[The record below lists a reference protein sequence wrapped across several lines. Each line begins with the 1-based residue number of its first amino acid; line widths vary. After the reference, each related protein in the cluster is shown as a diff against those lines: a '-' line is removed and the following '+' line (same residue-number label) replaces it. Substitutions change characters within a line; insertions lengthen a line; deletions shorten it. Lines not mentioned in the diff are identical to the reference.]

1 MKVAAELSKKL
12 DNMVVPRALAEV
24 WASPAAAAPAL
35 PAAYDGEAGA
45 GAGRGSGRRLQM
57 TGKPGSK
64 RTKARRERRKRGSR
78 GGARGAR
85 GRGGRPEAA
94 GWKGP
99 ARGVGEALESA
110 GKWKVPVTSSAS
122 KQAKRKNTLKIVA
135 WNCFGLSAERTEYLF
150 GSEDGKKPGLFP
162 AVGGGEWL
170 VGLTECRGW
179 EQQLAKTWPSYR
191 LVVGDAPPESD
202 PASGVAIV
210 MSPGLGRAVRD
221 QGYVGSRIA
230 WVQLETEVQGVDI
243 AVISVYVLHH
253 GRTAPSADDT
263 FAELGLLLDEF
274 DKDLRKRQAVKI
286 LMGDMNGR
294 LA

>member
-1 MKVAAELSKKL
+1 MPTKAQMKVAAELSKKL

-35 PAAYDGEAGA
+35 PAADDGEAGA

-122 KQAKRKNTLKIVA
+122 KPAKRKNTLKIVA
-135 WNCFGLSAERTEYLF
+135 
-150 GSEDGKKPGLFP
+150 
-162 AVGGGEWL
+162 
-170 VGLTECRGW
+170 
-179 EQQLAKTWPSYR
+179 
-191 LVVGDAPPESD
+191 
-202 PASGVAIV
+202 
-210 MSPGLGRAVRD
+210 
-221 QGYVGSRIA
+221 
-230 WVQLETEVQGVDI
+230 
-243 AVISVYVLHH
+243 
-253 GRTAPSADDT
+253 
-263 FAELGLLLDEF
+263 
-274 DKDLRKRQAVKI
+274 
-286 LMGDMNGR
+286 
-294 LA
+294 